1 MKKKIICILLCVGSF
16 YSSGQIMFQRTY
28 GIGTYN
34 EGRSVKQTLDGGY
47 IIAGTVSD
55 AGLGGPD
62 VYLLKVDQFGNP
74 QWNKLFG
81 GSNIDRGYAV
91 EQLSDSGYAVAGYT
105 NSYGNGGYDGY
116 LVRTDKNGDSLW
128 TKTYGTTNWDFI
140 YSLKKTSDNGFILA
154 GNSYGNLSGASE
166 AWVLKADSSGIVEWS
181 KQLAIPLESFLNT
194 IIETPENDF
203 VAVGYNTGGINGS
216 EDILVLKVNAAGDS
230 IWTHSFGNAGND
242 VGTAVDLTNDGNYIV
257 GGTIENISTTF
268 GDYYFL
274 KINTSGNE
282 IWHQEFVSSEGDF
295 LYSIHQ
301 LNNGGYVTCG
311 LSYGAGGGG
320 GDVSLILTYPNGDPS
335 SSATYGTPLYDLA
348 YDLNK
353 CSDNGFIIVGKTNG
367 TGPATGNIYL
377 IKTDSLGA
385 TSTTI
390 TIFVNEI
397 IKINDGF
404 FFYPNPAGKFLHLFF
419 KEPGNVSNEP
429 VEINIYNLS
438 GQKVFSKREI
448 PGSLNKDII
457 LNVESIENGCY
468 VLSVESNV
476 NSIKRKLLISH

>member
-1 MKKKIICILLCVGSF
+1 MKKNLIFILLCVCSF
-16 YSSGQIMFQRTY
+16 YSSAQIMFQRTY

-55 AGLGGPD
+55 AGSGGPD

-105 NSYGNGGYDGY
+105 NSYGSGGYDGY

-128 TKTYGTTNWDFI
+128 TKTYGTANWDFI
-140 YSLKKTSDNGFILA
+140 YSLKKTSDNGFVLA
-154 GNSYGNLSGASE
+154 GNSYGNLSGSSE
-166 AWVLKADSSGIVEWS
+166 AWVLKADSSGVVEWS

-216 EDILVLKVNAAGDS
+216 EDILVLKVNSAGDS
-230 IWTHSFGNAGND
+230 LWTHSFGNTGND
-242 VGTAVDLTNDGNYIV
+242 VGTAVDLTGDGNYMV
-257 GGTIENISTTF
+257 GGTIENTATNF
-268 GDYYFL
+268 GDYYML
-274 KINTSGNE
+274 KINTSGSE
-282 IWHQEFVSSEGDF
+282 QWHQEFISSAGDF
-295 LYSIHQ
+295 LYSIRQ

-311 LSYGAGGGG
+311 LTNGAGGGN
-320 GDVSLILTYPNGDPS
+320 GDVSLILTYPDGGFS
-335 SSATYGTPLYDLA
+335 SSGTYGTPQNDIA
-348 YDLNK
+348 YDLDK
-353 CSDNGFIIVGKTNG
+353 CSDNGFIIVGKTDG
-367 TGPATGNIYL
+367 VGPATGNIYL
-377 IKTDSLGA
+377 IKTDSLGVTNTA
-385 TSTTI
+385 I
-390 TIFVNEI
+390 TILVNEI
-397 IKINDGF
+397 AKTNDGF

-419 KEPGNVSNEP
+419 KESGNVSNEP
-429 VEINIYNLS
+429 LEINIYNLS

-448 PGSLNKDII
+448 PGFLNKDII
-457 LNVESIENGCY
+457 LNVEGIENGYY

-476 NSIKRKLLISH
+476 NSFKRKLLISH